1 MKLGVPAPLGALDG
15 GHRFTVS
22 AREIGLWRSS
32 QLGPF
37 LGARPVVAL
46 PGGAR
51 ATDIHVGWGRK
62 PSGMRAV
69 RAAQASGRPCYLLE
83 DGFLR
88 SYDLGVNGAR
98 PLSLLI
104 DDIGVHYDASVPS
117 RLEQLIETIALSPE
131 LERQARQAL
140 ELIRQHRLS
149 KYNHA
154 PSFKLPA
161 IAEPLRERV
170 LVIDQTAGDVSVR
183 LGGAGPEQF
192 LYMLKQALEENP
204 HAEIWVKTHPDV
216 MSGKK
221 QGFLTSMAAQQTTR
235 LHWLARDLCPLS
247 LLEQVDK
254 VYTVTSQMGFEALM
268 LGKPVC
274 CFGQPWYAG
283 WGLTDD
289 RHPDMAALRRRR
301 TQRRSLLE
309 VFAAAYLQYS
319 HYLHPETN
327 ARGTI
332 FDVIDWLARNKQ
344 ANEATRGTLLC
355 IGMSMWKRAIVRPFL
370 ASPVNRVRF
379 LANADALQRHTP
391 AADERVVIW
400 GIKDEVRIK
409 AIAAQHNMPVW
420 RMEDGFLRSVG
431 LGSDL
436 FRPVSLV
443 LDQSGMYY
451 DPASGSDLE
460 TMLASQQPGEMQ
472 RTRARRFLQDYVRMG
487 MSKYNLSSTS
497 LRIDAGGR
505 KVILVPGQVED
516 DASVMRGSPIVNT
529 NLKLLQ
535 AARAANPDAFIMY
548 KAHPDVVAG
557 NRRGAI
563 SQADMAA
570 LADLCV
576 AEANIIECIGLADEV
591 HTMTSLSGFEA
602 LLHGRVVHC
611 YGAPF
616 YAGWGLTVDHLE
628 LPHRQC
634 RLQLEDLLHGAML
647 AYPRYVLPG
656 MPGMVSAEAVM
667 AALIKQRQ
675 LANAS
680 KPEGKLQGWI
690 IRKTRKAAALLQLLG
705 HELRTK

>member
-1 MKLGVPAPLGALDG
+1 MKKQAPAALSG
-15 GHRFTVS
+15 LRPGHRFTVS
-22 AREIGLWRSS
+22 VRDIGLWGSAH
-32 QLGPF
+32 LPPF
-37 LGARPVVAL
+37 LGARPVIAM
-46 PGGAR
+46 PGMAR
-51 ATDIHVGWGRK
+51 ANDIHIGWGRK

-69 RAAQASGRPCYLLE
+69 QAAKASGRPCYLLE

-98 PLSLLI
+98 PLSLLV
-104 DDIGVHYDASVPS
+104 DDIGVHYDASAPS
-117 RLEQLIETIALSPE
+117 RLERLIVSIVLSRDLEQEASTALD
-131 LERQARQAL
+131 
-140 ELIRQHRLS
+140 LIRRHRLS

-154 PSFKLPA
+154 PAFDLPA
-161 IAEPLRERV
+161 VGEPLRERV

-183 LGGAGPEQF
+183 LGGAGPAQF
-192 LYMLKQALEENP
+192 LHMLTRALEENP
-204 HAEIWVKTHPDV
+204 NAEIWVKTHPDV

-221 QGFLTSMAAQQTTR
+221 HGFLTAIADQQTPR

-268 LGKPVC
+268 LGKPVS

-289 RHPDMAALRRRR
+289 RHPEMASLRQRR
-301 TQRRSLLE
+301 TQKRTLLE

-319 HYLHPETN
+319 HYLHPETK

-379 LANADALQRHTP
+379 LADAAALQQHNPGEDDRI
-391 AADERVVIW
+391 VIW
-400 GIKDEVRIK
+400 GIKDEARIK
-409 AIAAQHNMPVW
+409 AIAAERSTPLW

-443 LDQSGMYY
+443 LDQNGMYY

-460 TMLASQQPGEMQ
+460 SMLGNHQPSEAQ
-472 RTRARRFLQDYVRMG
+472 RIRARRFLQDYVRMG
-487 MSKYNLSSTS
+487 MSKYNLASSS
-497 LRIDAGGR
+497 LRISANGR
-505 KVILVPGQVED
+505 KVLLVPGQVED
-516 DASVMRGSPIVNT
+516 DASVMRGSPTVST

-548 KAHPDVVAG
+548 KPHPDVVAG

-563 SQADMAA
+563 SQEDMAK

-576 AEANIIECIGLADEV
+576 AEANIIECIGLADEI

-602 LLHGRVVHC
+602 LLHGRAVHC

-616 YAGWGLTVDHLE
+616 YAGWGLTVDHMA
-628 LPHRQC
+628 LPHR
-634 RLQLEDLLHGAML
+634 RHSLQLEDLVHAAML

-656 MPGMVSAEAVM
+656 MPGLVSAEAVM

-675 LANAS
+675 LAHSS

>member
-1 MKLGVPAPLGALDG
+1 MKMQPPAVLTGLKG
-15 GHRFTVS
+15 ERRFTVS
-22 AREIGLWRSS
+22 LRDIGLWGSG

-37 LGARPVVAL
+37 LGAQPIIAL
-46 PGGAR
+46 PGMAN
-51 ATDIHVGWGRK
+51 ATDIHIGWGRK

-69 RAAQASGRPCYLLE
+69 RASKASGRPCYLLE

-104 DDIGVHYDASVPS
+104 DDIGVHYDATAPS
-117 RLEQLIETIALSPE
+117 RLEQLIETITLSPE
-131 LERQARQAL
+131 LDRQASTAL
-140 ELIRQHRLS
+140 ELILRHRLS

-154 PSFKLPA
+154 QAFQLPA
-161 IAEPLRERV
+161 VAEPLRERV

-192 LYMLKQALEENP
+192 LHMLKQALKENP
-204 HAEIWVKTHPDV
+204 NAEVWVKTHPDV

-221 QGFLTSMAAQQTTR
+221 QGFLTAMATQDTPR

-247 LLEQVDK
+247 LLEQVDR

-268 LGKPVC
+268 LGKPVS

-289 RHPDMAALRRRR
+289 RHPDMSALRQRR
-301 TQRRSLLE
+301 TQKRTLLE

-327 ARGTI
+327 SRGTI

-370 ASPVNRVRF
+370 ASPVNQIRF
-379 LANADALQRHTP
+379 LADAEALQKHTP
-391 AADERVVIW
+391 GKDDRILIW
-400 GIKDEVRIK
+400 GIKNEERIK
-409 AIAAQHNMPVW
+409 AIAAERNCPLW

-443 LDQSGMYY
+443 LDHGGMYY

-460 TMLASQQPGEMQ
+460 SMLGSQQPDEEQ
-472 RTRARRFLQDYVRMG
+472 RLRARRFLQDYVRMG
-487 MSKYNLSSTS
+487 MSKYNLASSS
-497 LRIDAGGR
+497 LRISPNGR
-505 KVILVPGQVED
+505 KVLLVPGQVED
-516 DASVMRGSPIVNT
+516 DASVMRGSPTIDT

-535 AARAANPDAFIMY
+535 AARAATPDAFIMY
-548 KAHPDVVAG
+548 KPHPDVVAG

-563 SQADMAA
+563 PQEDMAR

-602 LLHGRVVHC
+602 LLHGRIVHC

-616 YAGWGLTVDHLE
+616 YAGWGLTVDHME
-628 LPHRQC
+628 LPHRQ
-634 RLQLEDLLHGAML
+634 RSIQLEDLVHAAML

-656 MPGMVSAEAVM
+656 MPGLVSAEAVM

-675 LANAS
+675 QAHSS

-690 IRKTRKAAALLQLLG
+690 IRKTRKAAALLQLLR